1 MPASRIYTSIVFCI
15 SAIAGHAGTA
25 ASSGLLSDQPD
36 VARNVV
42 LVHGAFVD
50 GSSWDRVVRLLQRKG
65 FHVTAVQNP
74 LTSLA
79 DDVAAA
85 RRVLKQQVGPTVLV
99 GHSWGGVVITEAAA
113 DDPNVVALVYVA
125 AVAPDIGESTGD
137 VMKHG
142 PAMPAGQ
149 AMKPDDAGFLWLDP
163 ARFHDDFAADVSL
176 AETRVLAATQ
186 QPIAS
191 SAFAA
196 PLTHAAW
203 RNRPSW
209 YVVSDRDRAVSPE
222 TEEWMAKRIGAT
234 TIHVR
239 ASHLSLISQPS
250 AIEQVIEEAAR
261 HRDRVTP

>member
-1 MPASRIYTSIVFCI
+1 MPASRICVPIIFCI
-15 SAIAGHAGTA
+15 SAMAVNAGA
-25 ASSGLLSDQPD
+25 ASSSGLPSDQPA

-50 GSSWDRVVRLLQRKG
+50 GSSWDRVIRLLQGKG

-85 RRVLKQQVGPTVLV
+85 RRVLQQQVGPTILV
-99 GHSWGGVVITEAAA
+99 GHSWGGSVITEAAA
-113 DDPNVVALVYVA
+113 DDPDVVSLVYVA
-125 AVAPDIGESTGD
+125 AIAPDIGESTGD

-149 AMKPDDAGFLWLDP
+149 AMKADDTGFLWLDP

-176 AETRVLAATQ
+176 AETRVLAVTQ

-191 SAFAA
+191 SAFAT

-203 RNRPSW
+203 KNRPSW

-239 ASHLSLISQPS
+239 ASHLSPISQPG
-250 AIEQVIEEAAR
+250 AIVQVIEEAAR
-261 HRDRVTP
+261 HHDRVAR

>member
-1 MPASRIYTSIVFCI
+1 MPASRIYTSIIFCV
-15 SAIAGHAGTA
+15 AAMTANAGTA
-25 ASSGLLSDQPD
+25 PSSGLLGDRPD

-50 GSSWDRVVRLLQRKG
+50 GSSWDRVVRLLQRRG

-79 DDVAAA
+79 DDVAAT
-85 RRVLKQQVGPTVLV
+85 RRVLKQQFGPTILV

-113 DDPNVVALVYVA
+113 DDPDVVALVYVA
-125 AVAPDIGESTGD
+125 AIAPDIGESTGD

-149 AMKPDDAGFLWLDP
+149 AMKPDDTGFLWLDP
-163 ARFHDDFAADVSL
+163 SRFHDDFAADVSL

-186 QPIAS
+186 QPIAT

-196 PLTHAAW
+196 PVTHAAW

-209 YVVSDRDRAVSPE
+209 YVVSDSDRAVSPK
-222 TEEWMAKRIGAT
+222 TEEWMANRIGAT

-250 AIEQVIEEAAR
+250 AIVQVVEEAAR
-261 HRDRVTP
+261 HHDGISR

>member
-1 MPASRIYTSIVFCI
+1 MPASRICTSIVFCI
-15 SAIAGHAGTA
+15 AAMAANAGTA
-25 ASSGLLSDQPD
+25 PSSGLLTDQPD

-50 GSSWDRVVRLLQRKG
+50 GSSWDGVIRLLHRNG

-79 DDVAAA
+79 DDVGAV
-85 RRVLKQQVGPTVLV
+85 RRVLQQQVGPTVLV
-99 GHSWGGVVITEAAA
+99 GHSWGGVVITEVAA
-113 DDPNVVALVYVA
+113 DDPHVVALVYVA
-125 AVAPDIGESTGD
+125 AIAPDVGESTGD
-137 VMKHG
+137 VLKHG

-149 AMKPDDAGFLWLDP
+149 AMKPDDAGYLWLDP

-234 TIHVR
+234 TVHVR
-239 ASHLSLISQPS
+239 ASHLSPISQPG
-250 AIEQVIEEAAR
+250 AIVQVIEEAAR
-261 HRDRVTP
+261 LHGRVAR

>member
-1 MPASRIYTSIVFCI
+1 MPASRICI
-15 SAIAGHAGTA
+15 SIILSIFAMAANAGTA
-25 ASSGLLSDQPD
+25 PNSALLSDQPD

-79 DDVAAA
+79 DDVAAV

-99 GHSWGGVVITEAAA
+99 GHSWGGVVITEVAA
-113 DDPNVVALVYVA
+113 DDPAVVALVYVA
-125 AVAPDIGESTGD
+125 AIAPDIGESTGD
-137 VMKHG
+137 MMNHG

-149 AMKPDDAGFLWLDP
+149 AMAPDDTGFLWLDRS
-163 ARFHDDFAADVSL
+163 RFHDDFAADVSL

-203 RNRPSW
+203 RTRPSW

-234 TIHVR
+234 TVHLR
-239 ASHLSLISQPS
+239 ASHLSPISQPS
-250 AIEQVIEEAAR
+250 AIAQVIEEAAR
-261 HRDRVTP
+261 HHDRVTR